1 MKRVLFN
8 RRSFA
13 TIGLAALLAGC
24 QMIPKSQPTA
34 PPPAATPA
42 TEPTATE
49 LPTDE
54 TRHRVALLVPMSGEN
69 GEVGQSIAN
78 ATTMALLDTNAENL
92 RITTYDTSAGA
103 GAAAARA
110 LADGNRLILGP
121 LLAENVGAVLAET
134 RKNGIPLI
142 SFSNDSSAA
151 GANVFVMGHVPEQ
164 SISRTVAFARSR
176 GAARFAALLPDGDYG
191 ARASGA
197 LTNALRNYGG
207 AFAGSETYT
216 RASQSIVSAAER
228 LKQRGGYDTVLIA
241 DSPRLAGI
249 AAGELRKD
257 GAVTRILGTE
267 LWSGEVAATRAA
279 SLRGALFS
287 AVSDQRL
294 KRFSDSYEARFG
306 TRPHRVATLGYD
318 AVLLTLRIARDW
330 RVGRSFPIGQMYDR
344 GGFLGIDGAFRFG
357 RNGVIERALEVREV
371 GNGTIETVSPAPA
384 RFED

>member
-1 MKRVLFN
+1 MKRILFN
-8 RRSFA
+8 RRNLA
-13 TIGLAALLAGC
+13 IAGMAALLAGC
-24 QMIPKSQPTA
+24 QMIPKSQAPA
-34 PPPAATPA
+34 PPPAPKSAP
-42 TEPTATE
+42 EPTATE

-54 TRHRVALLVPMSGEN
+54 TRHRIALLVPTSGEN

-92 RITTYDTSAGA
+92 RITTYDTAA
-103 GAAAARA
+103 GAAAAASRA

-121 LLAENVGAVLAET
+121 LLADDVAPVLTET
-134 RKNGIPLI
+134 RRNGVPLI
-142 SFSNDSSAA
+142 SFSNDSGAA

-197 LTNALRNYGG
+197 LTNALRSYGG
-207 AFAGSETYT
+207 SFAGSETYT
-216 RASQSIVSAAER
+216 RASQSIVSAAEKLR
-228 LKQRGGYDTVLIA
+228 QRGGYDTVLIA
-241 DSPRLAGI
+241 DNPRLAGI

-267 LWSGEVAATRAA
+267 LWSGEVAATRAN
-279 SLRGALFS
+279 SLRGALFA

-330 RVGRSFPIGQMYDR
+330 RVGRSFPTGQMYDR

-357 RNGVIERALEVREV
+357 RGGVVERALEVREV
-371 GNGTIETVSPAPA
+371 GNGTIETVSPAPS